1 MKDDRT
7 LFDVEDDE
15 YEEMTDEEKYEISRN
30 TDDMMLEIMFPDGQD
45 DEQFWV
51 MKSWKKVLMLI
62 VIVGGIGCMVLSL
75 IDLGTE
81 YNKYIVGLLSG
92 LTVIVPA
99 VIWYSDSKENETR
112 DDRINLQDEIL
123 GKAVDDLNKKADA
136 EQGIY

>member
-1 MKDDRT
+1 
-7 LFDVEDDE
+7 
-15 YEEMTDEEKYEISRN
+15 
-30 TDDMMLEIMFPDGQD
+30 
-45 DEQFWV
+45 
-51 MKSWKKVLMLI
+51 MLI

-136 EQGIY
+136 EQGFY